1 MSGETYSTL
10 HCGTRVTD
18 RVWTTQQT
26 DTKDVPFKYII
37 KDKDGKLLA
46 HLIFTN
52 KDQEGITDE
61 DLKAIILD
69 REQIKGRAK

>member
-1 MSGETYSTL
+1 METYSTIQ
-10 HCGTRVTD
+10 CNMKVTD
-18 RVWTTQQT
+18 RVFTTQQE
-26 DTKDVPFKYII
+26 DAKDVPFKYII

-61 DLKAIILD
+61 DLKAVIRD
-69 REQIKGRAK
+69 REQIQKRAM

>member
-1 MSGETYSTL
+1 METYSTL
-10 HCGTRVTD
+10 NCGMKVSD
-18 RVWTTQQT
+18 RVYTTQQE
-26 DTKDVPFKYII
+26 DANDIPFKYII

-69 REQIKGRAK
+69 REQIKGMAK

>member
-1 MSGETYSTL
+1 MSETYSTL
-10 HCGTRVTD
+10 ACGMKVSD
-18 RVWTTQQT
+18 RVFTTQQE
-26 DTKDVPFKYII
+26 DANDIPFKYII

-61 DLKAIILD
+61 DLKAILLD
-69 REQIKGRAK
+69 REQIRGRAK

>member
-1 MSGETYSTL
+1 METYSTIQ
-10 HCGTRVTD
+10 CNMKVTD
-18 RVWTTQQT
+18 RVFTTQQE
-26 DTKDVPFKYII
+26 DAKDVPFKYII

-61 DLKAIILD
+61 DLLSIVDD
-69 REQIKGRAK
+69 RNQIRERAK

>member
-1 MSGETYSTL
+1 METYSTIQ
-10 HCGTRVTD
+10 CNMKVTD
-18 RVWTTQQT
+18 RVFTTQQE
-26 DTKDVPFKYII
+26 DAKDIPFKYII

-61 DLKAIILD
+61 DLKAVIRD
-69 REQIKGRAK
+69 REQIQKRAM